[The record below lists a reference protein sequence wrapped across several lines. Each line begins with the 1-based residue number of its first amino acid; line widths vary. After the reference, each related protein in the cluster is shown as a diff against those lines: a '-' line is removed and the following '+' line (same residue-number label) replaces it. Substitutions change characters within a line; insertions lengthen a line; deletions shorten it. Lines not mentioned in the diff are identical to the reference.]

1 MSACEYWDALE
12 RLLSE
17 EWNKDVADKLIEKGW
32 APIENRAALTE
43 LMSDHDGEYS
53 EDDNEW
59 DTWCI
64 CGKWLERDNYEWPD
78 HMSSV
83 LEDSGLLTPGEPW
96 QATH

>member
-1 MSACEYWDALE
+1 MSSEYWDALE

-17 EWNKDVADKLIEKGW
+17 ERYGDVPDELIEKGW
-32 APIENRAALTE
+32 APEQNRAALAE
-43 LMSDHDGEYS
+43 LMGDHDGEYS

-59 DTWCI
+59 DTYCI
-64 CGKWLERDNYEWPD
+64 CGKWLERDTYEWPD

-96 QATH
+96 AS